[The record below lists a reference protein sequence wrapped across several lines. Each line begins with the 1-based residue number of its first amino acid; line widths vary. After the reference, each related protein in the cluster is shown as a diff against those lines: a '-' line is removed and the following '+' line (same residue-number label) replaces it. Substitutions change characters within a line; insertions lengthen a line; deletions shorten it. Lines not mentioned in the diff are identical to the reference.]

1 MRNLRVITVISAG
14 NSSLLFKSRLNAEA
28 IKVFFEEGKAMVASN
43 QCSKEQIASAIASEI
58 SGIDESI
65 MDEFFNHEILIK
77 DMLANDS
84 SSGTCN

>member
-14 NSSLLFKSRLNAEA
+14 NSSLLFESRLNAEA
-28 IKVFFEEGKAMVASN
+28 IKVFFEEGKALVASN
-43 QCSKEQIASAIASEI
+43 QCSKEQIASAI

>member
-14 NSSLLFKSRLNAEA
+14 NSSLLFESRLNAEA
-28 IKVFFEEGKAMVASN
+28 IKVFFEEGKALVALN
-43 QCSKEQIASAIASEI
+43 QCSKEQIASAI

-84 SSGTCN
+84 SAGTCN